1 MFSCICIAITAPMN
15 SDMIMTSGMESRPSF
30 ATSET
35 NRLPLT
41 FHLSGKE
48 NTRAINMQYLPS
60 EANERDI
67 IILYKYLL
75 IVLIRV
81 QNY

>member
-1 MFSCICIAITAPMN
+1 
-15 SDMIMTSGMESRPSF
+15 MTNGMESRPSF

-41 FHLSGKE
+41 FHLSGRE

-60 EANERDI
+60 EAKERDI
-67 IILYKYLL
+67 IILYECLL
-75 IVLIRV
+75 VVLIRV
-81 QNY
+81 QIY